1 MPFVFWVFYIQ
12 SIYAIG
18 FTWRSL
24 PKDIA
29 GEISKVSIDSRK
41 ERRYSDVQIPI
52 QIVLCIDKSPN
63 PSQTHIYIYVLWLC
77 IDSPSPLPWY
87 VYSVYILFKHSFFLY
102 PDEIRAQSPSQDLQI
117 LRTLGTSHPQRLL
130 LSGGMAIWAA
140 VWPLANGERCWFWSD
155 SPKQ

>member
-1 MPFVFWVFYIQ
+1 MPFVFWVYYIQ

-41 ERRYSDVQIPI
+41 ERMYSDVQIPI
-52 QIVLCIDKSPN
+52 QIVLYIDKSPN
-63 PSQTHIYIYVLWLC
+63 PSKTHIVIYIYVLWLC

-87 VYSVYILFKHSFFLY
+87 VYTYYSNIHWLY
-102 PDEIRAQSPSQDLQI
+102 PDEIRAQLPSRDLQI

-140 VWPLANGERCWFWSD
+140 VWPLANGETCWFWSD